1 MNALNLI
8 LIIQHAIVGL
18 GLAVLGGA
26 RLGTAWQGI
35 IFTARRSAMHCM
47 AWLGTVGL
55 GSAWQGMAWRGTI
68 FAGHGMVWRGRAGRG
83 IAPLRQAGLGEAPQ
97 GMDSPSERGAL

>member
-1 MNALNLI
+1 VNA
-8 LIIQHAIVGL
+8 HANPQPLARL

-55 GSAWQGMAWRGTI
+55 GSAWQGTAWHGNI
-68 FAGHGMVWRGRAGRG
+68 FAAVHCLAVHGLAWHCE
-83 IAPLRQAGLGEAPQ
+83 AGLGAAAPGLARQ
-97 GMDSPSERGAL
+97 GMAPFREEAV

>member
-1 MNALNLI
+1 MNGRTHPQPLAR
-8 LIIQHAIVGL
+8 L

-55 GSAWQGMAWRGTI
+55 GSARHGMAPFGKE
-68 FAGHGMVWRGRAGRG
+68 GV
-83 IAPLRQAGLGEAPQ
+83 
-97 GMDSPSERGAL
+97 